1 MLPVFLRWGD
11 LLDAKRIA
19 ESLDRLEKLRKSLR
33 NSVVFFIVT
42 VSLLFLLLFLGPDI
56 FEIAQFII
64 GGGFMFISII
74 FGSTINK
81 KKRVYKKLYNEV
93 IVRTVFERYFDIRE
107 FNSDYGIP
115 YSAIKNTRMMKM
127 GNTYSSNDFLC
138 GEYKNIA
145 FSQSDVTISEEH
157 YTGRQKTSITY
168 FKGRWMVFDFNKN
181 FDCDLLVHDK
191 SFNYA
196 DHRKNLFSKEFEKI
210 RFENIE
216 FNKAFESYTNN
227 EQEAFYIIT
236 PHIMDSMTELRE
248 KTNGSLIFCFCRNQ
262 LHIGVNNRRD
272 AFEPPIFRPIDVES
286 AISDISYDVS
296 IITRFVDELNL
307 DRKVYKK

>member
-1 MLPVFLRWGD
+1 MPVFLRWGD

-33 NSVVFFIVT
+33 NSIVFFIVII
-42 VSLLFLLLFLGPDI
+42 SLSFLLFFIEPDILFLIGSSYV
-56 FEIAQFII
+56 FI
-64 GGGFMFISII
+64 GII

-145 FSQSDVTISEEH
+145 FSQSDVTIGEEH

-168 FKGRWMVFDFNKN
+168 FKGRWMIFDFNKN

-196 DHRKNLFSKEFEKI
+196 DHRKSLFSKEFEKI

-216 FNKAFESYTNN
+216 FNKTFESYTNN

-236 PHIMDSMTELRE
+236 PHIMDSMTELHN
-248 KTNGSLIFCFCRNQ
+248 KTNGALIFCFCRNQ
-262 LHIGVNNRRD
+262 LHIGVNNHRD
-272 AFEPPIFRPIDVES
+272 AFEPPIFRTIDVES

>member
-1 MLPVFLRWGD
+1 MPVFLRWGD

-33 NSVVFFIVT
+33 NSVVFIIVI
-42 VSLLFLLLFLGPDI
+42 VSLSFLLFFIEPDI
-56 FEIAQFII
+56 FEFAQFII
-64 GGGFMFISII
+64 GGGYVFIGII

-93 IVRTVFERYFDIRE
+93 IVRTVFERYFDIKE

-115 YSAIKNTRMMKM
+115 VSAIKNTRMMKM
-127 GNTYSSNDFLC
+127 GNTYSSNDFLR

-157 YTGRQKTSITY
+157 YTGRQKTSVTY
-168 FKGRWMVFDFNKN
+168 FKGRWMIFDFNKN

-196 DHRKNLFSKEFEKI
+196 DHRKSLFSKEFEKI

-216 FNKAFESYTNN
+216 FNNTFESYTNN

-236 PHIMDSMTELRE
+236 PHIMDSMTELHN
-248 KTNGSLIFCFCRNQ
+248 KTNGALIFCFCRNQ

-286 AISDISYDVS
+286 EISDISYDVS

>member
-19 ESLDRLEKLRKSLR
+19 ESLDRLEKLRKSVR
-33 NSVVFFIVT
+33 NSVVFFIVII
-42 VSLLFLLLFLGPDI
+42 SLSFLSI
-56 FEIAQFII
+56 FAESEIYQIYQFYI
-64 GGGFMFISII
+64 GGLALIGII

-168 FKGRWMVFDFNKN
+168 FKGRWMIFDFNKN

-248 KTNGSLIFCFCRNQ
+248 KTNGALIFCFCRNQ

>member
-1 MLPVFLRWGD
+1 
-11 LLDAKRIA
+11 
-19 ESLDRLEKLRKSLR
+19 
-33 NSVVFFIVT
+33 
-42 VSLLFLLLFLGPDI
+42 
-56 FEIAQFII
+56 
-64 GGGFMFISII
+64 MFIGLI

-93 IVRTVFERYFDIRE
+93 IVRTVFERYFDIKE

-115 YSAIKNTRMMKM
+115 VSAIKNTRMMKM
-127 GNTYSSNDFLC
+127 GNTYSSNDFLR

-157 YTGRQKTSITY
+157 YTGRQKTSVTY
-168 FKGRWMVFDFNKN
+168 FKGRWMIFDFNKN

-196 DHRKNLFSKEFEKI
+196 DHRKSLFSKEFEKI

-216 FNKAFESYTNN
+216 FNKTFESYTNN

-248 KTNGSLIFCFCRNQ
+248 KTNGALIFCFCRNQ

>member
-33 NSVVFFIVT
+33 NSVVFIIVI
-42 VSLLFLLLFLGPDI
+42 VSLSFLLFFIEPDI
-56 FEIAQFII
+56 FEFAQFII
-64 GGGFMFISII
+64 GGGYVFIGII

-93 IVRTVFERYFDIRE
+93 IVRTVFERYFDIKE

-115 YSAIKNTRMMKM
+115 VSAIKNTRMMKM
-127 GNTYSSNDFLC
+127 GNTYSSNDFLR

-157 YTGRQKTSITY
+157 YTGRQKTSVTY
-168 FKGRWMVFDFNKN
+168 FKGRWMIFDFNKN

-196 DHRKNLFSKEFEKI
+196 DHRKSLFSKEFEKI

-216 FNKAFESYTNN
+216 FNKTFESYTNN

-236 PHIMDSMTELRE
+236 PHIMDSMTELHN
-248 KTNGSLIFCFCRNQ
+248 KTNGALIFCFCRNQ

-286 AISDISYDVS
+286 EISDISYDVS

>member
-1 MLPVFLRWGD
+1 
-11 LLDAKRIA
+11 
-19 ESLDRLEKLRKSLR
+19 
-33 NSVVFFIVT
+33 
-42 VSLLFLLLFLGPDI
+42 
-56 FEIAQFII
+56 
-64 GGGFMFISII
+64 MFIGII

-93 IVRTVFERYFDIRE
+93 IVRTVFERYFDIKE

-115 YSAIKNTRMMKM
+115 VSAIKNTRMMKM
-127 GNTYSSNDFLC
+127 GNTYSSNDFLR

-157 YTGRQKTSITY
+157 YTGRQKTSVTY
-168 FKGRWMVFDFNKN
+168 FKGRWMIFDFNKN

-196 DHRKNLFSKEFEKI
+196 DHRKSLFSKEFEKI

-216 FNKAFESYTNN
+216 FNKTFESYTNN

-248 KTNGSLIFCFCRNQ
+248 KTNGALIFCFCRNQ

-286 AISDISYDVS
+286 EISDISYDVS

>member
-1 MLPVFLRWGD
+1 MPVFLRWGD

-33 NSVVFFIVT
+33 NSVVFIIAI
-42 VSLLFLLLFLGPDI
+42 VSLSFLLFFIEPDI
-56 FEIAQFII
+56 FEFAQFII
-64 GGGFMFISII
+64 GGGYVFIGII

-93 IVRTVFERYFDIRE
+93 IVRTVFERYFDIKE

-115 YSAIKNTRMMKM
+115 VSAIKNTRMMKM
-127 GNTYSSNDFLC
+127 GNTYSSNDFLR

-157 YTGRQKTSITY
+157 YTGRQKTSVTY
-168 FKGRWMVFDFNKN
+168 FKGRWMIFDFNKN

-196 DHRKNLFSKEFEKI
+196 DHRKSLFSKEFEKI

-216 FNKAFESYTNN
+216 FNKTFESYTNN

-248 KTNGSLIFCFCRNQ
+248 KTNGALIFCFCRNQ

-272 AFEPPIFRPIDVES
+272 AFEPPIFRSIDVES